1 MATDATTRP
10 MTTDEF
16 LQLAD
21 EEGVT
26 RELIDGVL
34 VERPVT
40 TRSPKHSKAVTRISK
55 MLDNWLDEQAET
67 DGVVASGEVRC
78 RLATDPDL
86 IVGVDVVYYEGKDAV
101 RQCEEDSLFDGPPII
116 AVEVLSPSD
125 THEGVVEKIRRYLS
139 TGTRQVWIADP
150 DLRTVTIH
158 RANANATLRNASQ
171 DLTAEP
177 ELPGFCVAVRDLF
190 LKK

>member
-1 MATDATTRP
+1 MATDTTTQP

-26 RELIDGVL
+26 RELIDGEL
-34 VERPVT
+34 VERPVMLT
-40 TRSPKHSKAVTRISK
+40 FPIQSVALSRIGTA
-55 MLDNWLDEQAET
+55 LNNWLDIQTET
-67 DGVVASGEVRC
+67 VGVVACGEVRC

-86 IVGVDVVYYEGKDAV
+86 IVGVDVVYYEGEESI
-101 RQCEEDSLFDGPPII
+101 RQAGEQSFFDGPPII

-125 THEGVVEKIRRYLS
+125 THENVVEKIRRYLS
-139 TGTRQVWIADP
+139 TGTKQVWIADP

-158 RANANATLRNASQ
+158 RANANATLCNANQ
-171 DLTAEP
+171 ELTAEP
-177 ELPGFCVAVRDLF
+177 ELPRFRVAVKDLF
-190 LKK
+190 LNK

>member
-1 MATDATTRP
+1 MATDTTTRL

-40 TRSPKHSKAVTRISK
+40 TRSPKHSIAITRIGQALS
-55 MLDNWLDEQAET
+55 NWLDSQEEVT
-67 DGVVASGEVRC
+67 GVVGGGEVRC

-86 IVGVDVVYYEGKDAV
+86 IVGVDVVYYEGKKSI
-101 RQCEEDSLFDGPPII
+101 RQASEQSFFDGPPII

-125 THEGVVEKIRRYLS
+125 THEDVVEKIRRYLS
-139 TGTRQVWIADP
+139 TGTKQVWIADP

-158 RANANATLRNASQ
+158 RANANAILCNVSQ
-171 DLTAEP
+171 ELTAEP
-177 ELPGFCVAVRDLF
+177 ELRGFCVAVKDLF
-190 LKK
+190 LKR

>member
-1 MATDATTRP
+1 MATDATTQL

-34 VERPVT
+34 MERPVT
-40 TRSPKHSKAVTRISK
+40 TRNPKHSAAMTRISK
-55 MLDNWLDEQAET
+55 VLDIWLDNQTET
-67 DGVVASGEVRC
+67 VGVVACGEVRC
-78 RLATDPDL
+78 RLATGPDL

-101 RQCEEDSLFDGPPII
+101 RQCEEESFFDGPPII

-139 TGTRQVWIADP
+139 TGTKQVWIADP

-158 RANANATLRNASQ
+158 RANANATQ

-177 ELPGFCVAVRDLF
+177 ELPGFCVAVKDLF